1 MFLKISKVC
10 FGLAFIA
17 FGACFAALGADAIG
31 EGVRGGS
38 AAPSPTADSTSKAA

>member
-38 AAPSPTADSTSKAA
+38 AAPSTDTTAKAA